1 MAKMLTVNQKA
12 VLQKLSGVS
21 EGLCSRDF
29 AEIATVQH
37 GRWEWAQPIL
47 KALEARGFVQR
58 VGRKTAKGQAWQ
70 ITAAGRAAA
79 SAEIPARP
87 VSGKL
92 SMTMENEI
100 VATGRSQ
107 AKGVPYTCCTRR
119 STHQALKARG
129 LVTIV
134 QRSDSWREIRLTQA
148 GVEAFQTLTGE
159 PLKIPVEIDA

>member
-29 AEIATVQH
+29 ASIATVQH
-37 GRWEWAQPIL
+37 GRGEWAHPIL
-47 KALEARGFVQR
+47 KALEVRGFVQR
-58 VGRKTAKGQAWQ
+58 AGRKTAKGQAWQ
-70 ITAAGRAAA
+70 ITAAGRTAA

-134 QRSDSWREIRLTQA
+134 RRSDSWREIRLTQA

-159 PLKIPVEIDA
+159 RLEIPVETDV